1 MFVLLQ
7 GLIAPVKAGETGF
20 NVLIKASRC
29 FYSPEEKKKKKSLF
43 LIDFESL
50 HGVKRSVK

>member
-29 FYSPEEKKKKKSLF
+29 FYSPEEKKKKSLF

>member
-29 FYSPEEKKKKKSLF
+29 FYSPEEKKKKSLF

-50 HGVKRSVK
+50 HGVKCSVK